1 MLARAPILKVGSIV
15 RGKTNQYLNKV
26 GNVKAIKPG
35 TTGKRFGVV
44 WDEGDDEADPE
55 YVTRRA
61 LSLIVHDEDDVK
73 SLSDCDS
80 DFDNE
85 EESDEGCSDSDAFM
99 NDDTADEE
107 EEREEG
113 GRAAIGGER
122 SEAKKAD
129 KDLLNIKGLKWT
141 KVDSI
146 PIDRA
151 ADQAYSGKLKYLNLA
166 GRDLK
171 SVTFLEMLIDNMY
184 PRMEFQRT
192 FLPYINKKLESRN
205 LIPITEQTWLRWLGI
220 LLAMVVQPMDNRRDF
235 WNTTDDYCKMAPNF
249 GGRFGMSLQS

>member
-1 MLARAPILKVGSIV
+1 M
-15 RGKTNQYLNKV
+15 
-26 GNVKAIKPG
+26 KAIKPG
-35 TTGKRFGVV
+35 TTGKRFGAV
-44 WDEGDDEADPE
+44 WGEGNDEADPE

-61 LSLIVHDEDDVK
+61 LSLIAHDEDDVK

-85 EESDEGCSDSDAFM
+85 EESDAFM

-122 SEAKKAD
+122 GEAKKAE
-129 KDLLNIKGLKWT
+129 KDPLNIKGLKWT

-166 GRDLK
+166 GCDLK

-184 PRMEFQRT
+184 PRTELQRT
-192 FLPYINKKLESRN
+192 FLPYINKKLES
-205 LIPITEQTWLRWLGI
+205 
-220 LLAMVVQPMDNRRDF
+220 
-235 WNTTDDYCKMAPNF
+235 
-249 GGRFGMSLQS
+249 